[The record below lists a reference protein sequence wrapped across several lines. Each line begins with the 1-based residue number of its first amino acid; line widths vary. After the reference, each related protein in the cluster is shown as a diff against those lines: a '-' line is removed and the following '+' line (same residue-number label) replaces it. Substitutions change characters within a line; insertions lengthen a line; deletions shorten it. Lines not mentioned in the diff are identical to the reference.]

1 MIAKNCYDPSE
12 IEASRQLKVKAIG
25 SKDEKKGNPP
35 TVPKYVNLEPSLAM
49 DWLEISWDELELKE
63 RIGAGT
69 SFSGILFSST
79 QNVHGLS
86 LEIWSDRG
94 YVQVVGAVAFQ
105 NRRLTIPQD
114 TCPVLAALMESCWAE

>member
-69 SFSGILFSST
+69 SFSEKLVMEVNYFIIVLFQIDLNESS
-79 QNVHGLS
+79 
-86 LEIWSDRG
+86 
-94 YVQVVGAVAFQ
+94 
-105 NRRLTIPQD
+105 
-114 TCPVLAALMESCWAE
+114 